1 MLKEKKEIKQ
11 TKKKN
16 LTKTVFLV
24 HGWNIK
30 LLYANLLVCIFKT
43 APLLH
48 DFYHSWAAKPKD
60 CKLGTHFYT
69 ICI

>member
-48 DFYHSWAAKPKD
+48 DFLSQ
-60 CKLGTHFYT
+60 LSS
-69 ICI
+69 